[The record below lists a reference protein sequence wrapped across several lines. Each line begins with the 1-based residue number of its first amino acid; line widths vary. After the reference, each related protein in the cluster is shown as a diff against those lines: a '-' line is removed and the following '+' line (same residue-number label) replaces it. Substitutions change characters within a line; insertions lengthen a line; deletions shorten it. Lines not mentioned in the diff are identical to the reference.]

1 LIFGHCGANIAGLLN
16 RGGAIALFAQLPY
29 AADVINAN
37 RDWFRYD
44 WIWEKS
50 CAVGF
55 LNANR
60 MPLRAHENILIFY
73 DGLPTFNPQKTA
85 GESYATRSGNHKTSI
100 YGRYKPIYKTINAD
114 GQRYPRDVINFA
126 REQHTIHTAQ
136 KPVKLCEYLILTY
149 TDPGETVLDNCMGS
163 GSTGVACVN
172 TGRNFIGIELDE
184 KIFDMAK
191 KRIED
196 SVQGNLFYADFSE

>member
-1 LIFGHCGANIAGLLN
+1 MPFVCDL
-16 RGGAIALFAQLPY
+16 
-29 AADVINAN
+29 INAN
-37 RDWFRYD
+37 RDWFRYE
-44 WIWEKS
+44 WIWEKTS
-50 CAVGF
+50 AVGF
-55 LNANR
+55 LAAQR
-60 MPLRAHENILIFY
+60 MPLRAHENILIFCDKMPPY
-73 DGLPTFNPQKTA
+73 NPQKTA
-85 GESYATRSGNHKTSI
+85 GKPYANKHGGNRTTTT
-100 YGRYKPIYKTINAD
+100 YGHWYKNVPSVNID

-126 REQHTIHTAQ
+126 REQHTIHPTQ
-136 KPVKLCEYLILTY
+136 KPVKLCEYFILTY
-149 TDPGETVLDNCMGS
+149 TNPGETVLDNCMGS